1 MAAENKYHS
10 SKLIENI
17 ENIGIENIVA
27 DSLSRYP
34 LLQERKLERYSQHLN
49 PDEVKSAFDAV
60 VNQVGNNET
69 WVAAVNTI
77 NIVFRDIDNQ
87 ILYYVGDQKAT
98 LASQNLAKNQAE
110 KKWIQL
116 VIQFKKKKSILINE
130 HTNNYPE
137 SLKSFCESGTTYR
150 CMKIS
155 YTTRINSNQDN

>member
-34 LLQERKLERYSQHLN
+34 LLQERNLERYSQHLN

-110 KKWIQL
+110 KKWRQL

-130 HTNNYPE
+130 QTNNYPE

>member
-34 LLQERKLERYSQHLN
+34 LLQERNLERYSQHLN

-60 VNQVGNNET
+60 VNQVENNET

-116 VIQFKKKKSILINE
+116 IIQFKKKKSILINE
-130 HTNNYPE
+130 QTNNYPE
-137 SLKSFCESGTTYR
+137 SLKPFCESGTTYR

-155 YTTRINSNQDN
+155 YTTRSNNNQDN